1 MASSS
6 SFFLKGSKMMIGCM
20 VVPSIPISIWYAS
33 ALQHRSK
40 VEEEV
45 RTKVRIPNVQTID
58 ELMVEKCQPGDI
70 LLFHRRWYHCAS
82 GPLAALSCLFSQ
94 TFLCPTQQQQQQKL
108 QLEGNYNLFDHM
120 GIVISNPNKNKDDD
134 DDLYLLE
141 ATASSGIVARP
152 LLTRLEMSQS
162 KSVLLVP
169 LTCPGERRTGNMDDM
184 EEQSSKTLKIQHH
197 FQDRLQQF
205 ATKWIQQSQEQ
216 GYANHHAMLGIL
228 GALAYAFHLTKS
240 SPAPISPSA
249 WLVVNA
255 LQESGAAMNLSERTS
270 LETKVQDVL
279 RDYRFH
285 ETDTIRLRPGW
296 KFLSPVIL
304 RETTTS
310 RS

>member
-1 MASSS
+1 MASSWS
-6 SFFLKGSKMMIGCM
+6 MFRKGSKMMLGCV
-20 VVPSIPISIWYAS
+20 VVPSIPVGIWYVS

-70 LLFHRRWYHCAS
+70 VLFHRRWYHCAA
-82 GPLAALSCLFSQ
+82 GPLAALSCFFSQ
-94 TFLCPTQQQQQQKL
+94 TFLCPKL
-108 QLEGNYNLFDHM
+108 EETHNNLFDHM
-120 GIVISNPNKNKDDD
+120 GIVISNPNSNNDKEKN
-134 DDLYLLE
+134 LYLLE
-141 ATASSGIVARP
+141 ATAGSGIVARP

-169 LTCPGERRTGNMDDM
+169 LTCPGERRTGNIEDT
-184 EEQSSKTLKIQHH
+184 EQQSLKTIKIQTH

-205 ATKWIQQSQEQ
+205 ATKWIQQSQQQ
-216 GYANHHAMLGIL
+216 GYVNHHSMLGIL
-228 GALAYAFHLTKS
+228 GSFAYAFKFTKS
-240 SPAPISPSA
+240 LPSPISPSA